1 MTWGSGIAWIVAVAA
16 CAVYFFVAAT
26 IAAFGDRVAVM
37 RFAKRSDAPDP
48 ADASLPLYLSSNAL
62 ILGRTFLA
70 ASLLTASLS
79 VYAGLN
85 DVFRGDSDEALAL
98 LSAGLLTIGVITAAQ
113 LMAWAFASYAP
124 SSSRRILGPIAGLLS
139 MTSRFSWMAWV
150 ARMSRLGG
158 GGSVTE
164 APVTPEQEVSVA
176 LKENLDLLEHSDVPL
191 HREELRM
198 IRGILRMET
207 AKVREIMRPRVDIVA
222 APANS
227 TVGEVASLMAE
238 TGHSKLPIFEGT
250 IDNIVGVVHARDI
263 FVARKDG
270 GAASSVVKL
279 VARPPVFVPES
290 QSLERLLREFQ
301 SKRTRI
307 AVVVDEYG
315 GVSGLVAVN
324 DLVEEIIGK
333 LVDEFAAGEPELKRI
348 SESEVVVDGA
358 VPIDDINEVMG
369 AALDSKGSDTVA
381 GLVYRELGR
390 VPGQGDSVNVDGL
403 TITVLETSGRRVRQL
418 KISRKV

>member
-164 APVTPEQEVSVA
+164 APVTPEQE
-176 LKENLDLLEHSDVPL
+176 
-191 HREELRM
+191 
-198 IRGILRMET
+198 
-207 AKVREIMRPRVDIVA
+207 
-222 APANS
+222 
-227 TVGEVASLMAE
+227 
-238 TGHSKLPIFEGT
+238 
-250 IDNIVGVVHARDI
+250 
-263 FVARKDG
+263 
-270 GAASSVVKL
+270 
-279 VARPPVFVPES
+279 
-290 QSLERLLREFQ
+290 
-301 SKRTRI
+301 
-307 AVVVDEYG
+307 
-315 GVSGLVAVN
+315 
-324 DLVEEIIGK
+324 IGRAH
-333 LVDEFAAGEPELKRI
+333 V
-348 SESEVVVDGA
+348 
-358 VPIDDINEVMG
+358 
-369 AALDSKGSDTVA
+369 
-381 GLVYRELGR
+381 
-390 VPGQGDSVNVDGL
+390 
-403 TITVLETSGRRVRQL
+403 
-418 KISRKV
+418 